1 MKRLRREIKVQ
12 DLKIGMKIRF
22 SGELKISGLDT
33 DKTYD
38 TVYEG
43 EVSWIQND
51 GKNIFITVFLI
62 NASLSSDELAC
73 VSLQAELDD
82 KVFEI
87 REVERQGMGN

>member
-22 SGELKISGLDT
+22 SGELEISGLET

-62 NASLSSDELAC
+62 NSE
-73 VSLQAELDD
+73 
-82 KVFEI
+82 
-87 REVERQGMGN
+87 RVEYYQVCRWVYRRANINLEYLTQNCS

>member
-22 SGELKISGLDT
+22 SGELEISGLET

-62 NASLSSDELAC
+62 NADYQNELDC
-73 VSLQAELDD
+73 VSLEGERDD

-87 REVERQGMGN
+87 REIGRQKVSN

>member
-22 SGELKISGLDT
+22 SGELEISGLET

-62 NASLSSDELAC
+62 NSDYPNELICASIE
-73 VSLQAELDD
+73 AELDD

-87 REVERQGMGN
+87 REIGRQKVSN

>member
-22 SGELKISGLDT
+22 SGELKISGLEI

-62 NASLSSDELAC
+62 NADYPNELAC
-73 VSLQAELDD
+73 VSLETERDD
-82 KVFEI
+82 RVFEI
-87 REVERQGMGN
+87 REIERQGVGN

>member
-1 MKRLRREIKVQ
+1 MKRLRQEIKVQ

-22 SGELKISGLDT
+22 SSELKISKLET
-33 DKTYD
+33 DNA
-38 TVYEG
+38 VYEG

-62 NASLSSDELAC
+62 NSDYPNELICASIE
-73 VSLQAELDD
+73 AERDD

-87 REVERQGMGN
+87 REVERQGVGN

>member
-1 MKRLRREIKVQ
+1 MKRLRQEIKVQ

-22 SGELKISGLDT
+22 SSELKISKLET
-33 DKTYD
+33 DNA
-38 TVYEG
+38 VYEG

-62 NASLSSDELAC
+62 NADYPNELAC
-73 VSLQAELDD
+73 ISLEAERDD

-87 REVERQGMGN
+87 REVERQGVGN